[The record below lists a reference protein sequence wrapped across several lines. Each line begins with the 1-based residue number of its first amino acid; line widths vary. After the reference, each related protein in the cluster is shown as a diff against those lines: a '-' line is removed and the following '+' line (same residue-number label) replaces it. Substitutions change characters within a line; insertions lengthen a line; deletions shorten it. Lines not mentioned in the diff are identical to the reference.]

1 MGLRTHRSQKPLPKE
16 ASGSPQLC
24 STQSWTLTLVL
35 RTLRGPGSQAL
46 LGTRKP
52 LRQQAISVYYA
63 SEEQRAVPRLGGQG
77 GAWAK
82 GVRGNLVL
90 REMLP

>member
-1 MGLRTHRSQKPLPKE
+1 MGLRNHRSQKPLPKE

-24 STQSWTLTLVL
+24 STQSWALTLVL
-35 RTLRGPGSQAL
+35 RTLRGPGRQTL

-63 SEEQRAVPRLGGQG
+63 SEEQEGCSQARRAVRSVGQG
-77 GAWAK
+77 SEKKPG
-82 GVRGNLVL
+82 
-90 REMLP
+90 P